1 MRRSYRFQSNQKGSK
16 FSNTAENPVDVEN
29 ESDKVAILNVVEAK
43 QSTTDCST
51 RKETIC
57 KRPPKS
63 REDSKG
69 DDDFE
74 VQDKNIKKKV
84 KSVKEDAKGREDNVK
99 GLIKTHLA
107 LHTRTSPKL
116 LYTMIQNL
124 SPSQIECVKE
134 MGFNGIL
141 NIRQIIYLQSLAIM

>member
-1 MRRSYRFQSNQKGSK
+1 MRRSYRLQSNKKGSK
-16 FSNTAENPVDVEN
+16 FSNTTENPVDVEN

-43 QSTTDCST
+43 QRVTDCST
-51 RKETIC
+51 RRETIC

-74 VQDKNIKKKV
+74 VQDENIRKKV
-84 KSVKEDAKGREDNVK
+84 KCVKGDTKGREDNVK
-99 GLIKTHLA
+99 DPIKTHLA
-107 LHTRTSPKL
+107 LRTRTSPKP

-124 SPSQIECVKE
+124 SPSQIVCKI
-134 MGFNGIL
+134 NGV
-141 NIRQIIYLQSLAIM
+141 